1 MAEAGE
7 ERAYYSQED
16 ILEAYRNFT
25 DEEMVMLERYAQKR
39 AIAKDGKYSADQLM
53 IDAFTSFLSGTRKW
67 YTDNPPFFVVFWGA
81 IRSISSNW
89 ARHLKTKKG
98 DAEFKFIQAI
108 PGENNDLDK
117 YVDQAGLDYEYEV
130 DKQLRLEIVKDHF
143 KDDPQVLELM
153 ELILGNYSGPEIK
166 EYMEVDQKTLETLK
180 RKLDRGIDK
189 LQGKLG
195 NE

>member
-1 MAEAGE
+1 MADAD
-7 ERAYYSQED
+7 ERREYYSQED
-16 ILEAYRNFT
+16 ILAAYSNFT
-25 DEEMVMLERYAQKR
+25 DEELVKLERHAQKR

-67 YTDNPPFFVVFWGA
+67 YKVNPPFFVVYWGA
-81 IRSISSNW
+81 IKSISSNW

-98 DAEFKFIQAI
+98 DTEFKLIQAT
-108 PGENNDLDK
+108 PNENNDLDN
-117 YVDQAGLDYEYEV
+117 YVNQANLDYEYEV

-143 KDDPQVLELM
+143 KDDPKILELM
-153 ELILGNYSGPEIK
+153 ELMLGNYNGPEIK
-166 EYMEVDQKTLETLK
+166 EYMDVDQKTLETLK